1 MYVDHFYLLYF
12 PKLIK
17 SFECIFLFN
26 SKEVKYI
33 EKRMNFSVKKKRRDI
48 NRKLLLR
55 FPIFVKHLH
64 KYF

>member
-33 EKRMNFSVKKKRRDI
+33 EKRMNFSVKKKKKRYKQKVTI
-48 NRKLLLR
+48 TLSY
-55 FPIFVKHLH
+55 IC
-64 KYF
+64 